1 MQNTLYLGIGVL
13 RRRFL
18 VLLAVLAGAVACG
31 ATGWLEAGEHPV
43 SQKCFYLIGVGPGD
57 PDLITL
63 RAIRAF
69 EKADVVFPSPGV
81 AQRFRKYLDG
91 KQVIEGYWRL
101 FPFYGVEPDQ
111 VAPSDREQYERV
123 TAKRKEFIAKVR
135 RAVRQGKVVAIADSG
150 DPLIYGPWS
159 WTLQEFADLDPVVVP
174 GLSCFNAA
182 NAALRCSPTSGKH
195 TKSVILT
202 AEDWPGKT
210 DTIQRLSQ
218 LRTTMVLFTMTA
230 DFEHFIKKLQV
241 HWPPETPV
249 AVVEHAG
256 YAKKERVVT
265 GTLGTILQRIDPRQL
280 PFEYMIYVGD
290 FLESRPQPDRR
301 R

>member
-1 MQNTLYLGIGVL
+1 MGL
-13 RRRFL
+13 RTPILQRRGFLWTSCWL
-18 VLLAVLAGAVACG
+18 VLSLLAWTVTAE
-31 ATGWLEAGEHPV
+31 ATDRPTEH
-43 SQKCFYLIGVGPGD
+43 QFYLIGVGPGD

-63 RAIRAF
+63 RAIRAI

-81 AQRFRKYLDG
+81 VQRFGHYLKG
-91 KQVIEGYWRL
+91 KQIIEGYWHL
-101 FPFYGVEPDQ
+101 FPFYGVKPEE
-111 VAPSDREQYERV
+111 VAPEQREQYERI
-123 TAKRKEFIAKVR
+123 TAKRNEFIRKVR
-135 RAVRQGKVVAIADSG
+135 TLVGRGKVVAILDSG

-210 DTIQRLSQ
+210 DTIERLSK
-218 LRTTMVLFTMTA
+218 LHTTMVLFTMTA
-230 DFEHFIKKLQV
+230 DFESFVKKLQV
-241 HWPPETPV
+241 NWPPDTPV
-249 AVVEHAG
+249 AVVVQAG
-256 YAKKERVVT
+256 YAQKERVIT
-265 GTLGTILQRIDPRQL
+265 GTLGTILQKVDSKKL

-290 FLESRPQPDRR
+290 FLEARR
-301 R
+301 SSTSAGH